1 MDNHKLSE
9 EEIASLS
16 QEECFNKLI
25 GMIKEMSREELI
37 EFMQLTEM
45 YKALHNGTSLY
56 TS

>member
-1 MDNHKLSE
+1 MDNKELSE
-9 EEIASLS
+9 EEISSLS